1 MAGSDILFALL
12 IGAICLLLWETGRHR
27 QNIARIPIR
36 IHVNGTRGKS
46 SITRLIAAGLRESG
60 MTVCAKTTGTL
71 PFMICPDGSEYPVFR
86 PRGANVIEQVRIMA
100 FTALCNADALVIECM
115 AVHPQL
121 QWLCEEKFVQATH
134 GVITNVRAD
143 HLDVMGP
150 AEIDVAAALAGTT
163 PTKGTLFVGGG
174 KYIPLFEKAAAD
186 RETSLV
192 VIGPENDAAVTDEEI
207 GGFSYL
213 EHKSNVA
220 MALRVCSELGV
231 DRATAL
237 SGMWKATPDAGA
249 MTIQSIRFFGRRLYF
264 ANGFSA
270 NDPESTEYLWE
281 IASKRC
287 PDVKTRIMIV
297 NCRSDRPQR
306 SEQLGGAC
314 VNWGTVD
321 HFLLIGGGLYF
332 FARKAIEAGVPVRK
346 IIYGD
351 GRPDA
356 EIFEMILE
364 MSGASALVMGI
375 GNIKGQ
381 GLTLSRYFRNRA
393 FLKETV

>member
-1 MAGSDILFALL
+1 MTGSEILFALL
-12 IGAICLLLWETGRHR
+12 IGAACFLLWETGRHR
-27 QNIARIPIR
+27 RTIERIPIR

-71 PFMICPDGSEYPVFR
+71 PAMILPDGSEYPVFR
-86 PRGANVIEQVRIMA
+86 PRGANVIEQVRIMSFA
-100 FTALCNADALVIECM
+100 ACCNADALVIECM

-121 QWLCEEKFVQATH
+121 QWLSEEKLVQSTH
-134 GVITNVRAD
+134 GVISNVRPD
-143 HLDVMGP
+143 HLDIMGP
-150 AEIDVAAALAGTT
+150 AESDAAAAMAGTT
-163 PTKGTLFVGGG
+163 PKKGILFVGGE
-174 KYIPLFEKAAAD
+174 KYIPFFEKVAAD
-186 RETSLV
+186 RKSSFV
-192 VIGPENDAAVTDEEI
+192 VVSPEDEAAVTDEQI
-207 GGFSYL
+207 SGFSYL

-220 MALRVCSELGV
+220 MALKVCGELGV
-231 DRATAL
+231 DRTTAL
-237 SGMWKATPDAGA
+237 NGMWKATPDVGV

-281 IASKRC
+281 IAVSRC

-314 VNWGTVD
+314 VNWGVD
-321 HFLLIGGGLYF
+321 HFLLIGDGIYF
-332 FARKAIEAGVPVRK
+332 FARKAISAGVPVHK
-346 IIYGD
+346 IIYAD
-351 GRPDA
+351 SRPDA
-356 EIFEMILE
+356 EIFETILE

-393 FLKETV
+393 FLKETP